1 MSEDPA
7 VSARANGRFLAFRNG
22 RGGCIALDEVGAT
35 LASKGDFVWL
45 DLEAGEALL
54 FDHVAR
60 QLAFHELALE
70 DAVSAGQRTKLEDY
84 GETLFMVAKSA
95 DWSDGRVALGEIHLF
110 VGANFV
116 VSVRHRKTLDFQ
128 RVRERLLRPG
138 TIHRPSPGMV
148 VYALLDHIVDE
159 YRRVL
164 ELLHERYE
172 QLESTVLEERLDRGS
187 IVNLYEMKRE
197 ILSLWSAVTPL
208 EDVCGA
214 LTRLH
219 PELVGKELKA
229 YYRDISDHL
238 SRVRSALGQ
247 LREAVSDALQLSV
260 ASTSLYQNTAVQK
273 LAGWGALLALPTV
286 VFSLYGM
293 NFKHMPE
300 LDWPWGYPALLALT
314 ASGCALLY
322 RKLKKSGWL

>member
-1 MSEDPA
+1 MSEDIA
-7 VSARANGRFLAFRNG
+7 VSAKAEGRFLAFRNG
-22 RGGCIALDEVGAT
+22 RGGYIALDEVGAM
-35 LASKGDFVWL
+35 LASKGDFVWIDL
-45 DLEAGEALL
+45 DAGEALL
-54 FDHVAR
+54 FDRVAR

-70 DAVSAGQRTKLEDY
+70 DAVSADQRTKLEDY
-84 GETLFMVAKSA
+84 AETLFIVAKTA
-95 DWSDGRVALGEIHLF
+95 DWSDGQVTLGEIHLF

-116 VSVRHRKTLDFQ
+116 VSVRHRKSLDFQ

-138 TIHRPSPGMV
+138 AIHKPSPGMV
-148 VYALLDHIVDE
+148 VYALLDYIVDE

-164 ELLHERYE
+164 EHLHERYE
-172 QLESTVLEERLDRGS
+172 ELESTVLEERLDREG
-187 IVNLYEMKRE
+187 IVSLYEMKRQ

-214 LTRLH
+214 LIRLH

-238 SRVRSALGQ
+238 SRVSSALGQ
-247 LREAVSDALQLSV
+247 LREAVSDALQLSL
-260 ASTSLYQNTAVQK
+260 ASTALYQNTAVQK

-293 NFKHMPE
+293 NFRHMPE
-300 LDWPWGYPALLALT
+300 LDWQWGYPALLALT
-314 ASGCALLY
+314 GLGCLLLY